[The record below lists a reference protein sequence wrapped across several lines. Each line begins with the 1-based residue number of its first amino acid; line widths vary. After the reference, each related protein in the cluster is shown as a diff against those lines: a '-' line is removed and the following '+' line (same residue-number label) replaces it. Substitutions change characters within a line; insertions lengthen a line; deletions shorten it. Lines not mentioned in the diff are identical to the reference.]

1 MKPSPLYYNIITSC
15 YKFKKI
21 YVRNPE
27 FVFMTDFFYFFK
39 QQNIQIIC
47 KMHLNYS
54 LVFLLVL
61 TTSLDKILKLIHGL
75 KTSLQR
81 YTNGYIRILENLHS
95 LQISLFR
102 SILWIFQ
109 QSFNFFLLFSFFQV
123 FIYLTDIYIKYFFL
137 DHYF

>member
-1 MKPSPLYYNIITSC
+1 MN
-15 YKFKKI
+15 
-21 YVRNPE
+21 
-27 FVFMTDFFYFFK
+27 
-39 QQNIQIIC
+39 
-47 KMHLNYS
+47 LNYS

-61 TTSLDKILKLIHGL
+61 TTSLDKILKLMHRL

-81 YTNGYIRILENLHS
+81 STNGYIRILENLHS

-123 FIYLTDIYIKYFFL
+123 FIYLTDI
-137 DHYF
+137 